1 MFNNL
6 IESSSH
12 AREFKRRGSFLLLT
26 TVAYA
31 VLFVVGG
38 VASIYAYD
46 AHLEDESTELGLI
59 SYVPLEPTRVVSDE
73 SHRSRSVSSRNSTQI
88 THAVRPILID
98 SVNPNNVP
106 AKTAIMA
113 SPIPPARPGAVLGP
127 VILDPPSFGP
137 VSSNNNSGSRNGTGG
152 APVVRDLGTAP
163 PAPKLPPK
171 KTMYTS
177 RVLNGQAVYLPKPVY
192 TQMAKQVGASGT
204 VIVQILIDETGKVI
218 SAHAVSGHPFLM
230 PEAQKA
236 AYQARFSP
244 TILGEQPVKVSGVIT
259 YNFVLQQ

>member
-26 TVAYA
+26 TIAYA
-31 VLFVVGG
+31 ALFVVGG

-46 AHLEDESTELGLI
+46 AHLDDESTELALI
-59 SYVPLEPTRVVSDE
+59 SYVPLELTRVVSDE
-73 SHRSRSVSSRNSTQI
+73 SRRSRSVSSRNSTQI
-88 THAVRPILID
+88 THPIRPILID
-98 SVNPNNVP
+98 TVNPNNVP
-106 AKTAIMA
+106 ERTAIVA
-113 SPIPPARPGAVLGP
+113 SPIPPAPPGAVLGP
-127 VILDPPSFGP
+127 AILDPPSFGP
-137 VSSNNNSGSRNGTGG
+137 VGSGNTGSPNGSGS
-152 APVVRDLGTAP
+152 PIVPDLGTAP

-171 KTMYTS
+171 KTVYTS
-177 RVLNGQAVYLPKPVY
+177 RVLNGQAIYLPKPVY

-244 TILGEQPVKVSGVIT
+244 TILGDQPVKVSGVIT

>member
-31 VLFVVGG
+31 VLFVAGG

-59 SYVPLEPTRVVSDE
+59 SYVPLEPIKTVAVE
-73 SHRSRSVSSRNSTQI
+73 PHRTTSPRNSAQI
-88 THAVRPILID
+88 THSVRPERID
-98 SVNPNNVP
+98 TVNPNNVP
-106 AKTAIMA
+106 KTVGVI
-113 SPIPPARPGAVLGP
+113 SPIPPARPDTEIGPAIIDPASLGP
-127 VILDPPSFGP
+127 PGP
-137 VSSNNNSGSRNGTGG
+137 GNTSGTPNGTDGSST
-152 APVVRDLGTAP
+152 VRDLGTAP

-171 KTMYTS
+171 KTVYTTS
-177 RVLNGQAVYLPKPVY
+177 TILNGKAIYLPKPIY
-192 TQMAKQVGASGT
+192 SQMAKQVGASGT

-230 PEAQKA
+230 SEAQKA

-244 TILGEQPVKVSGVIT
+244 TILGDQPVKVSGVIT
-259 YNFVLQQ
+259 YNFVLQ